1 MQPLMPACKP
11 ALLRS
16 DLIIT
21 VTPANL
27 VIVQPFH
34 NEQKMVMLQMPNK
47 GDMLVPAWTLRTS
60 LYTHVEGF

>member
-1 MQPLMPACKP
+1 M
-11 ALLRS
+11 
-16 DLIIT
+16 IIT

-34 NEQKMVMLQMPNK
+34 NEQKMVMLQTFHNEQKMVMLQMPNN

-60 LYTHVEGF
+60 LYTHSEGF